1 MSEEQPPEETPET
14 AAGKRASQPSP
25 RAGKG
30 APPRWGWPLLIGLLA
45 LLGVILAIASL
56 TLKSPWFG
64 PYATTV
70 VAPLNAK
77 FTPAPGKTPDVE
89 RFNRSKISERLTFDA
104 PFGPVGRIS
113 PMAAVDG
120 LLSNGAGLVLLALG
134 ALAVFPRRARVAVQR
149 LEDQRGVVIAVAA
162 GIATILLA
170 VAVAALLRFTIIF
183 LAVIPAVA
191 LVAILA
197 SMFGIACVALWLGRL
212 LERRLPLGPAH
223 PLVAALAGALVVFD
237 LALIPYLGIAALGL
251 VAITGLGLAIVTR
264 FGSENGWSFTE
275 LSW

>member
-1 MSEEQPPEETPET
+1 
-14 AAGKRASQPSP
+14 
-25 RAGKG
+25 
-30 APPRWGWPLLIGLLA
+30 
-45 LLGVILAIASL
+45 LLGVILAIANLSF
-56 TLKSPWFG
+56 KSPWFG
-64 PYATTV
+64 PYATIV
-70 VAPLNAK
+70 VAPLPNK
-77 FTPAPGKTPDVE
+77 FTPVAGKTPDVE

-104 PFGPVGRIS
+104 PFGAVGKIS

-149 LEDQRGVVIAVAA
+149 LEDQRGLVIAVA
-162 GIATILLA
+162 GGVATVLLA
-170 VAVAALLRFTIIF
+170 LAVIALLRFTIIF
-183 LAVIPAVA
+183 LALIPAVA
-191 LVAILA
+191 LVALLA
-197 SMFGIACVALWLGRL
+197 ALFGIACVALWLGRL

-237 LALIPYLGIAALGL
+237 LVLIPYLGIAALAL

-264 FGSENGWSFTE
+264 FGSENGWSFTD

>member
-1 MSEEQPPEETPET
+1 M
-14 AAGKRASQPSP
+14 
-25 RAGKG
+25 
-30 APPRWGWPLLIGLLA
+30 
-45 LLGVILAIASL
+45 LGVILAIASL

-134 ALAVFPRRARVAVQR
+134 GLAVFPRRARIAVQR

-223 PLVAALAGALVVFD
+223 PLVVALAGALVVFD
-237 LALIPYLGIAALGL
+237 LALIPYVGVVALAL

-264 FGSENGWSFTE
+264 FGSENGWSFTD
-275 LSW
+275 LTW